1 MKYLAKDE
9 SLKLGLCPRCR
20 SPLIY
25 GDSSPINGRD
35 TARCSKEWIKKGRK
49 RVGFCGFL
57 WFAPWTLLVMLL
69 CACSYTYPIGR
80 IGDKEFYKVNLGSTF
95 GPGQTMI
102 VIRDT
107 NNGALTYMN
116 PIGGNGVLPSAVVAG
131 SIIGG
136 SYYIGKGLEKSG
148 DRTTINS
155 SSSAQ
160 SAAQAAGEANAA
172 ATANPSVT
180 VEDGPLAPPI
190 GLGPPFGSRQG
201 WPRNNWSK

>member
-1 MKYLAKDE
+1 MKYL
-9 SLKLGLCPRCR
+9 LL
-20 SPLIY
+20 LI
-25 GDSSPINGRD
+25 
-35 TARCSKEWIKKGRK
+35 
-49 RVGFCGFL
+49 VCG
-57 WFAPWTLLVMLL
+57 
-69 CACSYTYPIGR
+69 CSYTYPIGR

-136 SYYIGKGLEKSG
+136 SYYIGKGLEKNHG
-148 DRTTINS
+148 TTVNQHS
-155 SSSAQ
+155 STE
-160 SAAQAAGEANAA
+160 SAALSNSDSDSTSSPVVNVQD
-172 ATANPSVT
+172 P
-180 VEDGPLAPPI
+180 PLAPPI
-190 GLGPPFGSRQG
+190 TGIGPPFGRRQG